1 MYQQEPPQE
10 KIHSVIDLFANRK
23 KQEAIDKVNALIK
36 DYPKS
41 SLLLNLVGTFY
52 KAIGM
57 PDKAIQSFENAIAIK
72 PDYAEAHNNLGAT
85 LQELGRLDMAV
96 KNYEKALAIKPD
108 YAEAHNNLGNILREL
123 VNWIWRLRTT
133 RKRSLLN
140 QITL

>member
-10 KIHSVIDLFANRK
+10 KIHSVIDLFANSK

-52 KAIGM
+52 KAISM

-72 PDYAEAHNNLGAT
+72 PDYAEA
-85 LQELGRLDMAV
+85 
-96 KNYEKALAIKPD
+96 Y
-108 YAEAHNNLGNILREL
+108 NNLGNILMEL
-123 VNWIWRLRTT
+123 GQLDMAVENYEKAPAI
-133 RKRSLLN
+133 
-140 QITL
+140 